1 MSDPASSD
9 QQAAPRPA
17 SVRPVPAPRGVLPRD
32 QVRIVSQPAMVD
44 CATDAHGRTMTV
56 VPLMDGDRVAGLE
69 VRCSCG
75 SATLIECV
83 YQEND
88 R

>member
-1 MSDPASSD
+1 MTQTAPEPLPA
-9 QQAAPRPA
+9 AAARPA
-17 SVRPVPAPRGVLPRD
+17 PLLQQRGVLTRD
-32 QVRIVSQPAMVD
+32 TVRVVPQPALVD
-44 CATDAHGRTMTV
+44 CSGTDGARTLTV

-75 SATLIECV
+75 ASTLVECV
-83 YQEND
+83 YDKEAG